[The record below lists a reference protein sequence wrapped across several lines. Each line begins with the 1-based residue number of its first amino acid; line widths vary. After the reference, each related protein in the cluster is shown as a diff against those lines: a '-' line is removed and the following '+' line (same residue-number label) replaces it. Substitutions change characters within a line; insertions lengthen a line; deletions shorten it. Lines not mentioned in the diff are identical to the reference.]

1 VRPAASPET
10 GKDPANETFDRF
22 REGFERAAAE
32 TGETDRCFRVGGVSI
47 RLRFAG
53 DVAEELYWPTFEPFA
68 VEPAGAEALEV
79 LIWDTAT
86 TGVGAPRLPWR
97 REEASGDYVARYAG
111 PEVLALQDYGRPAL
125 TLVRPGDGV
134 AIHHLPDPES
144 ANWLDR
150 ASALR
155 FALFALLR
163 TRGVYLIHAAAVG
176 RDGRGV
182 LLGGP
187 SGSGKSTLSIAC
199 LLAGMEWAGDDY
211 VALESA
217 DPPRVHAHHAMA
229 KMDAPAIE
237 RLGAGGLIA
246 GGPVGPWRKYAV
258 DASRGGRIART
269 MEVAAVVIPRRVAG
283 ETELSPAK
291 GADAFAALAPTT
303 LFQQSSRDRG
313 TAAALGELVRR
324 VPVRSLSLSE
334 DDAANVRAVGR
345 VLDELA

>member
-1 VRPAASPET
+1 MRPAAAPAT
-10 GKDPANETFDRF
+10 GTDPANETFARF
-22 REGFERAAAE
+22 REGFERASAVAV
-32 TGETDRCFRVGGVSI
+32 TDRCFRVGDVTI

-53 DVAEELYWPTFEPFA
+53 DATGPLYWPTFEPFA
-68 VEPAGAEALEV
+68 EEQAGDDALEV

-97 REEASGDYVARYAG
+97 REEASGHYVARYAG

-134 AIHHLPDPES
+134 AIHHLPEPDS

-163 TRGVYLIHAAAVG
+163 TRGVHLIHAAAVG
-176 RDGRGV
+176 RDGRAV
-182 LLGGP
+182 LMAGP

-199 LLAGMEWAGDDY
+199 LLAGMEWQGDDY
-211 VALESA
+211 VALQNA
-217 DPPRVHAHHAMA
+217 DPPRAHAHHAMA
-229 KMDAPAIE
+229 KMDAPAIV
-237 RLGAGGLIA
+237 RLGAEELIA

-269 MEVAAVVIPRRVAG
+269 MDVAAILIPRRG
-283 ETELSPAK
+283 GGDPGLGPAK
-291 GADAFAALAPTT
+291 GTDAYAALAPTT

-324 VPVRSLSLSE
+324 VPSRSLSLSE
-334 DDAANVRAVGR
+334 DDAENVRAVAQ
-345 VLDELA
+345 VLDELG